1 MYLDLCILSWK
12 IKTMTKEIQTGR
24 KLNPAHS
31 NGRSLTEFS
40 LDLEK
45 RDAVPFRQELQ

>member
-1 MYLDLCILSWK
+1 MYLDLCVLSWK
-12 IKTMTKEIQTGR
+12 IKTMTKKIQTGR

-31 NGRSLTEFS
+31 DGRSLTEFS

-45 RDAVPFRQELQ
+45 REAVPLRQEVR